1 MPIRIQ
7 IICRFLVIIVMII
20 TINFNNLGIY
30 NLFLHSDLISVR
42 LIILRLWILI
52 LMKLRQFNNK
62 FIKSLFFMFIILNLS
77 LIFSFRANRI
87 LFFYFFFWMVINANF
102 FYYHRMRLSNRAIKI
117 KLLFI
122 DIYFICFVAFINY
135 NIIYLKI

>member
-20 TINFNNLGIY
+20 TINFNNVGIY

-87 LFFYFFFWMVINANF
+87 LFFYFFLNG
-102 FYYHRMRLSNRAIKI
+102 H
-117 KLLFI
+117 
-122 DIYFICFVAFINY
+122 
-135 NIIYLKI
+135 